1 MSPSKERAGGTES
14 TNQDEE
20 IYAAFA
26 LYLIGMEVANADRD
40 IDNAEFRMIF
50 STSERASEIC
60 HSGFVRRVTSLL
72 AGAIDQKP
80 RSRPLTKL
88 IKTYD
93 SSHEDVFWRVR
104 RHLET
109 LPQEDYMR
117 YLLTGM
123 LMAKQVFTVSSNRQ
137 PGLQTRGRYG
147 AATLH
152 IGLLAPQAVMSLDA
166 VTAWNTTNGYG
177 TADSDGE

>member
-1 MSPSKERAGGTES
+1 MNKE
-14 TNQDEE
+14 EE
-20 IYAAFA
+20 LYAAFA

-40 IDNAEFRMIF
+40 IDNAEFRTIF
-50 STSERASEIC
+50 STAERASEIC
-60 HSGFVRRVTSLL
+60 FSGFVRRVADLL

-80 RSRPLTKL
+80 QSLPLTEL

-93 SSHEDVFWRVR
+93 SNHQDVFWRVR

-123 LMAKQVFTVSSNRQ
+123 LIAKQVSTVSSNRQ
-137 PGLQTRGRYG
+137 PGLQARGRYG

-152 IGLLAPQAVMSLDA
+152 LGLLAPQAVMSLDA
-166 VTAWNTTNGYG
+166 VSAWNTTNGYG
-177 TADSDGE
+177 TADSDRT

>member
-123 LMAKQVFTVSSNRQ
+123 LMAKQVSAVSSTTRASNQGAIRRGNTSYWTPRTPGGYEFRRSDCMEYDERVRNR
-137 PGLQTRGRYG
+137 R
-147 AATLH
+147 
-152 IGLLAPQAVMSLDA
+152 
-166 VTAWNTTNGYG
+166 
-177 TADSDGE
+177 